1 MLQSMLRT
9 ATPQAESLAGLWWL
23 MFWVC
28 LAVFAVVMALMAA
41 GLIGGRRPAGTER
54 AIAIGTGLTAA
65 VLAGLLVTS
74 SLVGARVSAPGD
86 GDPLRIEVF
95 GRLWWWEVRY
105 PGTGAVLANEIRL
118 PAGRPAEIALVSD
131 NVIHS
136 FWVPGL
142 AGKLDM
148 VPGHSNLLRVTP
160 AELGVYRGQCAEFCG
175 TQHALMAFVVV
186 VQPPAEFARWLA
198 VQAEPAAEPADAQA
212 ARGQALFLASGCG
225 ACHTVRGIPAD
236 GRVGPDLTHVGSRL
250 TIGAGILPQ
259 NVGTLGGWV
268 ANSQAIKPGNA
279 MPAFD
284 HFSGEQLRAIA
295 AWLAGLE

>member
-28 LAVFAVVMALMAA
+28 LAVFAVVMALTAA
-41 GLIGGRRPAGTER
+41 GLLGGPRPAGTER

-74 SLVGARVSAPGD
+74 SLVGARVSAPD
-86 GDPLRIEVF
+86 EGDPLRVEVF

-118 PAGRPAEIALVSD
+118 PAGRPVEIALVSD

-148 VPGHSNLLRVTP
+148 APGHPNLLRVTP

-175 TQHALMAFVVV
+175 TQHALMAFMVV

-198 VQAEPAAEPADAQA
+198 AQAEPAAEPADARA

-225 ACHTVRGIPAD
+225 ACHTVRGTPAD

-250 TIGAGILPQ
+250 TIGAGILPR
-259 NVGTLGGWV
+259 NVGTLGGWI